1 MVIREDAPEE
11 LKEVFDDHAVEPIA
25 KLARKYALNEKA
37 ELKEIVDNMSNDEL
51 EKLPESLRRR
61 SGWEGYVAEV
71 MFDAMVDC
79 VRHGVHKQ
87 ESWVYSHYSQM
98 LQSCIGKGS

>member
-11 LKEVFDDHAVEPIA
+11 LKEVFDDHAVELIA
-25 KLARKYALNEKA
+25 KLARQYALNEKVD
-37 ELKEIVDNMSNDEL
+37 LKDIIENMTNDEL

-61 SGWEGYVAEV
+61 SGWKGYVAEV
-71 MFDAMVDC
+71 MFDAMVEC
-79 VRHGVHKQ
+79 VRYGAYKQ
-87 ESWVYSHYSQM
+87 EAWTYSHYSQM